1 MLRSSGNFN
10 TSFCCENFI
19 SVKSTRSS
27 FAKPYI
33 DRYVHTHAPK
43 TLPTEK
49 KNLKVGG
56 WNKLTGMITVRDKS
70 NNCFS
75 YEKEWKSV
83 RLISNQ
89 PSLPFPW
96 RWGTK
101 YWQSLALCTC
111 FCVYIWCMCFSVH
124 MCIRSSVEK
133 GLVSL
138 WNILQIG
145 YCWFQLLNTKQRT
158 LSLLSVVVIKPWML
172 SLFIENIFINQRDGH
187 SCCLYCL

>member
-1 MLRSSGNFN
+1 MC
-10 TSFCCENFI
+10 TH
-19 SVKSTRSS
+19 THP
-27 FAKPYI
+27 KPY
-33 DRYVHTHAPK
+33 HQ
-43 TLPTEK
+43 K

-70 NNCFS
+70 NNFLQLWKGMKEREVNQQPAFS
-75 YEKEWKSV
+75 S
-83 RLISNQ
+83 ISLEMRDKILTVF
-89 PSLPFPW
+89 SIM
-96 RWGTK
+96 
-101 YWQSLALCTC
+101 Y
-111 FCVYIWCMCFSVH
+111 FCVYIWCICFSVH

-145 YCWFQLLNTKQRT
+145 YCWFQLLNTNQRT

-187 SCCLYCL
+187 SCCL